1 MNELELKRRSEDA
14 PQHYDF
20 WDVVLGPGETK
31 TLLASRASL
40 VPSDLVCQ
48 RLSHTGVCLDS
59 IRLNGEEQLL
69 TRGTPLEL
77 FLDDGDNTEL
87 GPIDGDVEIALELR
101 NETSHPISFTLEI
114 RALSERIGP

>member
-1 MNELELKRRSEDA
+1 MNESELQRRSEYA
-14 PQHYDF
+14 PDHYDF
-20 WDVVLGPGETK
+20 WDVVLAPGEEK
-31 TLLASRASL
+31 KLLASRARL
-40 VPSDLVCQ
+40 VPSELVCQ

-87 GPIDGDVEIALELR
+87 GPIDSDVEIALELHS
-101 NETSHPISFTLEI
+101 EASHPVSFTLEI
-114 RALSERIGP
+114 RALSERVGP